1 MNEIRESLED
11 IKRNAEKGWEETI
24 KLLEKAQKENN
35 QCYRNDLV
43 LQRMIMETRSGFA
56 DIISR
61 LLDELERS
69 KQSEGPVDRNFSPLV
84 EVSEDEED
92 ILKRF
97 RS

>member
-1 MNEIRESLED
+1 MDEIRESLEN
-11 IKRNAEKGWEETI
+11 IKENSEKGWKETI
-24 KLLEKAQKENN
+24 KLLEKAEKENN

-43 LQRMIMETRSGFA
+43 LQRMIMETRIGFV

-61 LLDELERS
+61 LLDELERI
-69 KQSEGPVDRNFSPLV
+69 KKSEGSVIRNSSPLV